1 MNFKNLLIVGGC
13 GFVGSNLAIYF
24 KIAYPASNITVL
36 DNLKRSGS
44 ELNIAR
50 LKINNIEFIHG
61 DIRNKEDFNQIKKID
76 LIIDAAAEPSVLAG
90 IFDSPDYLINTNLLG
105 TINCLNFAVKNN
117 SKLIFLSTSRVY
129 PFKLLDNINFF
140 EGESRFI
147 ITPNQKLKGIS
158 SKGVSVDFP
167 LTGARS
173 LYGATKLA
181 SELLITEYVEFLN
194 LSAIINRCGVIT
206 GPWQMGKV
214 DQGVIVLWLAKHY
227 WKKELTYNG
236 YGGFGKQV
244 RDILHI
250 HDLFRLIDIQINNF
264 ENFNSKTFNVGG
276 GLDCSLSLLE
286 LTELCQ
292 QITGNRIPIKSISEN
307 RKADT
312 RIYIT
317 DNQDVEAQTGW
328 FPTYNPEKILLETF
342 EWLKSNELLLKN
354 ILN

>member
-1 MNFKNLLIVGGC
+1 MNYKNLLIIGGC

-24 KIAYPASNITVL
+24 KISYPGSNIIVL

-44 ELNIAR
+44 ELNLAR
-50 LKINNIEFIHG
+50 LKINGIEFIHG
-61 DIRNKEDFNQIKKID
+61 DIRNKEDFNQIKNID
-76 LIIDAAAEPSVLAG
+76 FIIDAAAEPSVLAG
-90 IFDSPDYLINTNLLG
+90 LFDSPDYLINTNLIG

-117 SKLIFLSTSRVY
+117 AKLIFLSTSRVY
-129 PFKLLDNINFF
+129 PFKLLDDINFI
-140 EGESRFI
+140 EDESRFN
-147 ITPNQKLKGIS
+147 ITPNQSLKGIS
-158 SKGVSVDFP
+158 SNGVTVDFP
-167 LTGARS
+167 ITGARS
-173 LYGATKLA
+173 IYGATKLA

-194 LSAIINRCGVIT
+194 LNAIINRCGVIT

-264 ENFNSKTFNVGG
+264 EILNSKTFNVGG
-276 GLDCSLSLLE
+276 GLGCSLSLLE
-286 LTELCQ
+286 LTEFCQ
-292 QITGNRIPIKSISEN
+292 KITGNSIPIKPLAEN

-317 DNQDVEAQTGW
+317 DNQDVSVQTGW
-328 FPTYNPEKILLETF
+328 SPKYKPEKILLETF
-342 EWLKSNELLLKN
+342 EWLKTNELLLQN

>member
-24 KIAYPASNITVL
+24 KISYPSCNIIVL

-44 ELNIAR
+44 ELNLSR
-50 LKINNIEFIHG
+50 LKLNGIKFVHG
-61 DIRNKEDFNQIKKID
+61 DIRNKEDFNQIKNVD
-76 LIIDAAAEPSVLAG
+76 FIIDAAAEPSVLAG
-90 IFDSPDYLINTNLLG
+90 IFDSPDYLLNTNLIG
-105 TINCLNFAVKNN
+105 TINCLNFAIINN
-117 SKLIFLSTSRVY
+117 AKLIFLSTSRVY
-129 PFKLLDNINFF
+129 PFKLLDNINFI
-140 EGESRFI
+140 EGETRFN
-147 ITPNQKLKGIS
+147 ITPDQSLNGIS
-158 SKGVSVDFP
+158 SNGITVDFP
-167 LTGARS
+167 ITGSRS

-206 GPWQMGKV
+206 GPWQMGRV

-236 YGGFGKQV
+236 YGGLGKQV

-250 HDLFRLIDIQINNF
+250 YDLFRLIDIQITNF
-264 ENFNSKTFNVGG
+264 DKFNSKTFNVGG
-276 GLDCSLSLLE
+276 GLDCSISLLE
-286 LTELCQ
+286 LTNLCQ
-292 QITGNRIPIKSISEN
+292 KITGNSIPIKPLSEN

-317 DNQDVEAQTGW
+317 DNQDVDLQTGW
-328 FPTYNPEKILLETF
+328 LPTYNPEKILLEIF
-342 EWLKSNELLLKN
+342 EWLRINELLLKN

>member
-1 MNFKNLLIVGGC
+1 MNYKSILIVGGS

-24 KIAYPASNITVL
+24 KIAYPSCNIIVL

-44 ELNIAR
+44 ELNIPR
-50 LKINNIEFIHG
+50 LKLNGIEFIHG
-61 DIRNKEDFNQIKKID
+61 DIRNKEDFNQIKNID
-76 LIIDAAAEPSVLAG
+76 YIIDAAAEPSVLAG
-90 IFDSPDYLINTNLLG
+90 IFDSPDYLINTNLIG
-105 TINCLNFAVKNN
+105 TINCLNFAIKKNA
-117 SKLIFLSTSRVY
+117 KLIFLSTSRVY
-129 PFKLLDNINFF
+129 PFKLLDDIKFI

-147 ITPNQKLKGIS
+147 IDPIQNLKGIG
-158 SKGVSVDFP
+158 SKGVTLDFP
-167 LTGARS
+167 ITGARS

-194 LSAIINRCGVIT
+194 LSAIINRCGVVT

-236 YGGFGKQV
+236 YGGLGKQV
-244 RDILHI
+244 RDIMHI
-250 HDLFRLIDIQINNF
+250 YDLFRLIDIQINNF

-276 GLDCSLSLLE
+276 GLGCSLSLLE

-292 QITGNRIPIKSISEN
+292 KITGNLIPIKPLAEN

-317 DNQDVEAQTGW
+317 DNQDIEVKTGW

-342 EWLKSNELLLKN
+342 DWLKSNELLLKK
-354 ILN
+354 ILT